1 MKVTFGTHSVS
12 PGDHRS
18 SRGSG
23 PAVPDEACWRR
34 RAGRPARCPLASST
48 LAQGDLTAWLRMQSE
63 AKRSPR
69 RSSLQFAI
77 CREIFRNCRESR
89 CIGCQIFQCFQ
100 PFKGSSPYLASS
112 EHFSVLQGR
121 AARDC
126 ECSRVGFA
134 DSTSAVAGAAARRR
148 MEPDAR
154 RRNSDICPF
163 PETAYRLAGNKGGS
177 GARPPRRRL
186 QGEPFN
192 VSSETAHHP
201 KGKDM
206 PVAMRPNKVIRS
218 AARMCSGTSRR
229 DQGGDPISC
238 QTSRRSAAGAV
249 LRWRMVSGLYRA
261 PFSPRL
267 LPSSISLAN
276 RSLV

>member
-1 MKVTFGTHSVS
+1 
-12 PGDHRS
+12 
-18 SRGSG
+18 
-23 PAVPDEACWRR
+23 
-34 RAGRPARCPLASST
+34 
-48 LAQGDLTAWLRMQSE
+48 MQSE

-69 RSSLQFAI
+69 GSSLQFAI

-154 RRNSDICPF
+154 RRNSDICP
-163 PETAYRLAGNKGGS
+163 S
-177 GARPPRRRL
+177 RRL
-186 QGEPFN
+186 RTVSLGIRAVLVHALHGGDCRGNPFN

-229 DQGGDPISC
+229 DQVSPRGDPISC
-238 QTSRRSAAGAV
+238 QGPCPFAHSLAGNLSYEDGFAPSRR
-249 LRWRMVSGLYRA
+249 LRYKPSRLYNIRC
-261 PFSPRL
+261 
-267 LPSSISLAN
+267 
-276 RSLV
+276 V

>member
-1 MKVTFGTHSVS
+1 MAYRD
-12 PGDHRS
+12 P
-18 SRGSG
+18 
-23 PAVPDEACWRR
+23 
-34 RAGRPARCPLASST
+34 
-48 LAQGDLTAWLRMQSE
+48 TAWLRMQSE

-69 RSSLQFAI
+69 GSSLQFAI

-154 RRNSDICPF
+154 RRNSDICPSR
-163 PETAYRLAGNKGGS
+163 RLRTVSLGIRAVLVHALHGGDCRGNHSTSVAKRHTIRKERTCRWRCGRTKSSDRRQGCAPGLPAVTKS
-177 GARPPRRRL
+177 LAPRR
-186 QGEPFN
+186 
-192 VSSETAHHP
+192 S
-201 KGKDM
+201 
-206 PVAMRPNKVIRS
+206 
-218 AARMCSGTSRR
+218 
-229 DQGGDPISC
+229 DQLP
-238 QTSRRSAAGAV
+238 TSRRSAA
-249 LRWRMVSGLYRA
+249 
-261 PFSPRL
+261 
-267 LPSSISLAN
+267 
-276 RSLV
+276 

>member
-1 MKVTFGTHSVS
+1 
-12 PGDHRS
+12 
-18 SRGSG
+18 
-23 PAVPDEACWRR
+23 
-34 RAGRPARCPLASST
+34 
-48 LAQGDLTAWLRMQSE
+48 MQSE

-69 RSSLQFAI
+69 GSSLQFAI

-229 DQGGDPISC
+229 DQVSRPAEILSVANKPEERC
-238 QTSRRSAAGAV
+238 RRS
-249 LRWRMVSGLYRA
+249 
-261 PFSPRL
+261 SP
-267 LPSSISLAN
+267 LAN
-276 RSLV
+276 GIRAIPRPFLASPVAIFHFACEPML